1 MDMTD
6 TLDLS
11 LGSALVLDGREWV
24 VERREPHTGHVHL
37 VDGGGARQS
46 VTFRFLSHHPSCRPS
61 SRTGAQGAGRGR
73 QAKSVKDLTPNRL
86 QLVELRYAH
95 LMEVERGYRSGSP
108 LRPGPGEPRPQY
120 DPDTT
125 TVTARREAKA
135 AELAAMD
142 RQKARAL
149 ALDRVGVR
157 TLIRWQ
163 ARSRAEGMIGCA
175 DDRWLRKSGG
185 HPSAGEEVREA
196 IHAVRAETLHGA
208 KVSMRTR
215 ERKIHQYVREQ
226 FGEEIEVP
234 SYWVLC
240 RIWHEWFGT
249 GRQRQRY
256 ARSAQLPEKGGYVLV
271 DRPGQVVALDTT
283 VLPVMV
289 RESVFDE
296 PVKVHLSL
304 ALDTYTHSICAF
316 RLTLVSDTAVDIA
329 MLLRDVMVPLP
340 MRADWGEEM
349 AWPYP
354 GLPAAIVA
362 EFAGYE
368 VAGLPFFAPETV
380 TTDHGSVYRNHRLV
394 QAERVLGCNVLP
406 ARVLRPTDKQ
416 AVERVFGSI
425 RSLLFEQLPG
435 YTGVDVADQ
444 GADPQGDAL
453 LTISGL
459 EKVIARWIV
468 ETWQRRR
475 LGEYAPHWDPGGD
488 HSPNSLLAAA
498 FEQGGFAMQIP
509 RPELYYQLLPET
521 AVQKID
527 PRRGVKVRG
536 LWYDGPALGPY
547 RGAGSSR
554 GGARKNQ
561 WILHRDPRDRRT
573 VSFQDPLTHDWH
585 PLEWTGLPPV
595 GTVPAFGD
603 KRATELLQ
611 RAERAG
617 LRPRTDTELLPHLLE
632 LMRLTNPVDRWP
644 SRLTRAEKVE
654 LARERLAG
662 EAAAADRPISAPW
675 PAGQDTTI
683 EAPVTLE
690 EERVVIEPVMPPRRL
705 GDTARRRNLVPGP
718 NPAEAAS

>member
-1 MDMTD
+1 MSDS
-6 TLDLS
+6 LDLS
-11 LGSALVLDGREWV
+11 LGAALVLDGREWV

-37 VDGGGARQS
+37 VDGGGARQC
-46 VTFRFLSHHPSCRPS
+46 VTFRYLAHYSGCRPS
-61 SRTGAQGAGRGR
+61 SRTMQGADRGR
-73 QAKSVKDLTPNRL
+73 QPKGVKDLKSERL
-86 QLVELRYAH
+86 RLVELRYAH
-95 LMEVERGYRSGSP
+95 LMEVEEGYRSGSP

-125 TVTARREAKA
+125 TVTARRLAKV

-142 RQKARAL
+142 RQQARIL
-149 ALDRVGVR
+149 GLDRVGMR

-163 ARSRAEGMIGCA
+163 VKSRSEGMIGCA
-175 DDRWLRKSGG
+175 DERWLRESGG

-196 IHAVRAETLHGA
+196 IHAVRAETLHSA

-226 FGEEIEVP
+226 FGDEIEVP
-234 SYWVLC
+234 SYWVLG
-240 RIWHEWFGT
+240 RIWREWFGT

-256 ARSAQLPEKGGYVLV
+256 ARSAQLPEKGGYVLI
-271 DRPGQVVALDTT
+271 DRPGQVVALDTS

-316 RLTLVSDTAVDIA
+316 RLTLVSDTSVDIA

-340 MRADWGEEM
+340 MRADWEEEM

-354 GLPAAIVA
+354 GLPAAVVA

-394 QAERVLGCNVLP
+394 QAEKVLGCNILP

-453 LTISGL
+453 LTISRL
-459 EKVIARWIV
+459 EQVIARWIV

-509 RPELYYQLLPET
+509 RPELYHRLLPET

-527 PRRGVKVRG
+527 PRRGVKVLG
-536 LWYDGPALGPY
+536 LYYDGPALGPY

-554 GGARKNQ
+554 GGARKNR
-561 WILHRDPRDRRT
+561 WIVHRDPRDRRT
-573 VSFQDPLTHDWH
+573 VFFQDPLTHDWH
-585 PLEWTGLPPV
+585 PLEWTGLPPT

-603 KRATELLQ
+603 KRTTELLR
-611 RAERAG
+611 RAELAG
-617 LRPRTDTELLPHLLE
+617 LRPRTDAELLPHLLE
-632 LMRLTNPVDRWP
+632 LMRLANPVGRWP
-644 SRLTRAEKVE
+644 SRLTRAEKIE
-654 LARERLAG
+654 IARERLAG
-662 EAAAADRPISAPW
+662 EAAAADRSALTQRP
-675 PAGQDTTI
+675 PAKDTTI
-683 EAPVTLE
+683 EAPVAIE
-690 EERVVIEPVMPPRRL
+690 EERAALEPVAAPRRL
-705 GDTARRRNLVPGP
+705 GDTVRRRNLIPGQ
-718 NPAEAAS
+718 NPAGTAP

>member
-1 MDMTD
+1 MSD

-11 LGSALVLDGREWV
+11 LGAALVLDGREWV

-37 VDGGGARQS
+37 VDSGGARQR
-46 VTFRFLSHHPSCRPS
+46 VTFRYLAHYSGCRPS
-61 SRTGAQGAGRGR
+61 SRTMQGAERGR
-73 QAKSVKDLTPNRL
+73 QPKSVKDLKPDRL
-86 QLVELRYAH
+86 RLVELRYAH
-95 LMEVERGYRSGSP
+95 LMEVAEGYRSGSP

-125 TVTARREAKA
+125 TVTARRLAKV

-142 RQKARAL
+142 RQEARML
-149 ALDRVGVR
+149 GLDRVGMR

-163 ARSRAEGMIGCA
+163 VKSRSEGVIGCA
-175 DDRWLRKSGG
+175 DERWLRESGG
-185 HPSAGEEVREA
+185 HPSVGEEVREA

-226 FGEEIEVP
+226 FGDEIKVP
-234 SYWVLC
+234 SYWVLG
-240 RIWHEWFGT
+240 RLWHEWFGT

-256 ARSAQLPEKGGYVLV
+256 ARSAQLPEKGGYVLI

-316 RLTLVSDTAVDIA
+316 RLTLVSDTSVDIA

-340 MRADWGEEM
+340 MRADWEEEM

-354 GLPAAIVA
+354 GLPAAVVA

-394 QAERVLGCNVLP
+394 QAEKVLGCNILP

-453 LTISGL
+453 LTISRL
-459 EKVIARWIV
+459 EQVIARWIV

-527 PRRGVKVRG
+527 PRRGVKVLG
-536 LWYDGPALGPY
+536 LYYDGPALGPY

-554 GGARKNQ
+554 GGARKNR
-561 WILHRDPRDRRT
+561 WIVHRDPRDRRT
-573 VSFQDPLTHDWH
+573 VFFQDPLTHDWH
-585 PLEWTGLPPV
+585 PLKWTGLPPA

-603 KRATELLQ
+603 KRTTELLR
-611 RAERAG
+611 RAELAG
-617 LRPRTDTELLPHLLE
+617 LRPRTDAELLPHLLE
-632 LMRLTNPVDRWP
+632 LMRLANPVDRWP
-644 SRLTRAEKVE
+644 SRLTRADKIEI
-654 LARERLAG
+654 ARERLAG
-662 EAAAADRPISAPW
+662 EAAAADRPAPVQR
-675 PAGQDTTI
+675 PAAKDATI
-683 EAPVTLE
+683 ETPVAIE
-690 EERVVIEPVMPPRRL
+690 EERVALEPVTAPHRL
-705 GDTARRRNLVPGP
+705 GDTVRRRNLIPGQ
-718 NPAEAAS
+718 NPAGTAP

>member
-1 MDMTD
+1 MLDA
-6 TLDLS
+6 LDLS
-11 LGSALVLDGREWV
+11 LGAVLVLDGQEWV
-24 VERREPHTGHVHL
+24 VERREPETGHVHL
-37 VDGGGARQS
+37 VDAGGRRQRL
-46 VTFRFLSHHPSCRPS
+46 TFRGLAHHPSCRPS
-61 SRTGAQGAGRGR
+61 SRTGAQGANRGR
-73 QAKSVKDLTPNRL
+73 QPKSVKDLKPDRL
-86 QLVELRYAH
+86 RLVELRYAH
-95 LMEVERGYRSGSP
+95 LMEAEKGYRSGDP

-125 TVTARREAKA
+125 TVTARRLAKV

-142 RQKARAL
+142 RQEARAL

-157 TLIRWQ
+157 TLIRWE
-163 ARSRAEGMIGCA
+163 ARRHVDGLIGCA
-175 DDRWLRKSGG
+175 DDRWLRESGG
-185 HPSAGEEVREA
+185 HPSVGAEVREA
-196 IHAVRAETLHGA
+196 IHAVRAETLHSA

-215 ERKIHQYVREQ
+215 ERKIRQYVREQ
-226 FGEEIEVP
+226 FGDEVGVP
-234 SYWVLC
+234 SYWVLG
-240 RIWHEWFGT
+240 RVWREWFGT

-256 ARSAQLPEKGGYVLV
+256 ARSSQLPEKGGYVLI

-289 RESVFDE
+289 REGVFDE

-329 MLLRDVMVPLP
+329 MLLRDVMLPLP
-340 MRADWGEEM
+340 MRPDWGEEL

-354 GLPAAIVA
+354 GLPAAVVA
-362 EFAGYE
+362 EFAGHD

-394 QAERVLGCNVLP
+394 QAQAALGCNILP

-459 EKVIARWIV
+459 ERVIARWIV

-475 LGEYAPHWDPGGD
+475 LGEYCPHWDPGGD

-509 RPELYYQLLPET
+509 RPELYYRVLPET
-521 AVQKID
+521 AVKKID

-536 LWYDGPALGPY
+536 LYYDGPALGPY

-554 GGARKNQ
+554 GGARKNR
-561 WILHRDPRDRRT
+561 WIVHRDPRDRRT
-573 VSFQDPLTHDWH
+573 VFFQDPLTHDWH
-585 PLEWTGLPPV
+585 PLSWTGLPPE
-595 GTVPAFGD
+595 GAVPAFGD
-603 KRATELLQ
+603 KRVTELLQ

-617 LRPRTDTELLPHLLE
+617 LRPRTDAELLPHLLE

-644 SRLTRAEKVE
+644 ARLTRAQKIE

-662 EAAAADRPISAPW
+662 EAAAEDRPALPPQPPPSRQDAEL
-675 PAGQDTTI
+675 PAAAAETGRG
-683 EAPVTLE
+683 AAKPVTA
-690 EERVVIEPVMPPRRL
+690 PRRL
-705 GDTARRRNLVPGP
+705 GDGVRQRNLIPGQS
-718 NPAEAAS
+718 PAETVL